1 MKKFLSMLLIL
12 TLAVSVFAAC
22 SSGQGSSAG
31 TVSGPAAP
39 SSSSEPEPA
48 EPPYDPAVLTGLPK
62 DADYPEGQRITAIMV
77 NNISNTSY
85 QQARPQNGLSEA
97 DVLIEIKVEGGI
109 TRFCALYTD
118 YRDLPEICPVRS
130 ARDQFFQL
138 ILPLQPIYV
147 HIGESVVQTQYVKD
161 YSYQNMDVDLGEMA
175 NVPRDQ
181 SKGNVATEH
190 TAYTNGE
197 YLQEAIDAMN
207 IDTRRDYTSTLFD
220 FVNYN
225 EPARV
230 LTGDNALGIS
240 IQHSQSYRTYFD
252 WDATAGKYLM
262 SQYSYAARDILP
274 STDANNGEQLA
285 FDNVI
290 VLFTDFSVYPDP
302 GGSGYDLQ
310 KVDYTFGGVG
320 YYFNGGKAES
330 IRWKKGAPQEALFLV
345 DAEGNETSVKV
356 NPGKTYLAVVDLE
369 EAPNFSY
376 DAGAAAT
383 DTAEVPT
390 GDNSTLENYVETDG

>member
-12 TLAVSVFAAC
+12 ALAASVFTAC
-22 SSGQGSSAG
+22 GDKPASSGSTTDA
-31 TVSGPAAP
+31 PAA
-39 SSSSEPEPA
+39 SSSEPEPQ

-62 DADYPEGQRITAIMV
+62 SDDYPEGQRVTAVMV

-109 TRFCALYTD
+109 TRFCALFTD

-138 ILPLQPIYV
+138 ILPLQPLYV

-161 YSYQNMDVDLGEMA
+161 YSYQDMDLNLDRMGDF
-175 NVPRDQ
+175 PRDA
-181 SKGNVATEH
+181 SKGNVAREH
-190 TAYTNGE
+190 TAYVDGDFI
-197 YLQEAIDAMN
+197 QKAIDALGA
-207 IDTRRDYTSTLFD
+207 DTRRDYTSPIFD

-230 LTGDNALGIS
+230 LTGDNALGIT
-240 IQHSQSYRTYFD
+240 IEHSQSYRTYFD
-252 WDATAGKYLM
+252 WDAAAGKYLM

-274 STDANNGEQLA
+274 STDANNGTQLS

-290 VLFTDFSVYPDP
+290 VLFTDFDVYPDP

-320 YYFNGGKAES
+320 YYFNGGKAEP
-330 IRWKKGAPQEALFLV
+330 IRWKKGSPLEALYLV

-369 EAPNFSY
+369 EAGKFSY

-390 GDNSTLENYVETDG
+390 GDNNTLENFEETDG

>member
-12 TLAVSVFAAC
+12 ALAASVFTAC
-22 SSGQGSSAG
+22 GDKPASSG
-31 TVSGPAAP
+31 
-39 SSSSEPEPA
+39 
-48 EPPYDPAVLTGLPK
+48 TGLPK
-62 DADYPEGQRITAIMV
+62 SDDYPEGQRVTAVMV

-109 TRFCALYTD
+109 TRFCALFTD

-130 ARDQFFQL
+130 ARDQL
-138 ILPLQPIYV
+138 ILPLQPLYV

-161 YSYQNMDVDLGEMA
+161 YSYQDMDLNLDRMGDF
-175 NVPRDQ
+175 PRDA
-181 SKGNVATEH
+181 SKGNVAREH
-190 TAYTNGE
+190 TAYVDGDFI
-197 YLQEAIDAMN
+197 QKAIDALGA
-207 IDTRRDYTSTLFD
+207 DTRRDYTSPIFD

-230 LTGDNALGIS
+230 LTGDNALGIT
-240 IQHSQSYRTYFD
+240 IEHSQSYRTYFD
-252 WDATAGKYLM
+252 WDAAAGKYLM

-274 STDANNGEQLA
+274 STDANNGTQLS

-290 VLFTDFSVYPDP
+290 VLFTDFDVYPDP

-320 YYFNGGKAES
+320 YYFNGGKAEP
-330 IRWKKGAPQEALFLV
+330 IRWKKGSPLEALYLV

-369 EAPNFSY
+369 EAGKFSY

-390 GDNSTLENYVETDG
+390 GDNSTLENFEETDG

>member
-12 TLAVSVFAAC
+12 ALAASVFTAC
-22 SSGQGSSAG
+22 GDKPASSGSTTDA
-31 TVSGPAAP
+31 PAA
-39 SSSSEPEPA
+39 SSSEPEPQ

-62 DADYPEGQRITAIMV
+62 SDDYPEGQRVTAVMV

-109 TRFCALYTD
+109 TRFCALFTD

-138 ILPLQPIYV
+138 ILPLQPLYV

-161 YSYQNMDVDLGEMA
+161 YSYQDMDVNLDKVGFS
-175 NVPRDQ
+175 RDE
-181 SKGNVATEH
+181 SKGNVASEH
-190 TAYTNGE
+190 KAYVDG
-197 YLQEAIDAMN
+197 EAIQKAIDKLGS
-207 IDTRRDYTSTLFD
+207 DTRRDYTSPIFD

-230 LTGDNALGIS
+230 LTGDNALGIT
-240 IQHSQSYRTYFD
+240 IEHSQSYRTYFD
-252 WDATAGKYLM
+252 WDAAAGKYLM

-274 STDANNGEQLA
+274 STDANNGTQLS

-290 VLFTDFSVYPDP
+290 VLFTDFDVYPDP
-302 GGSGYDLQ
+302 GT
-310 KVDYTFGGVG
+310 TFR
-320 YYFNGGKAES
+320 KWITPSAA
-330 IRWKKGAPQEALFLV
+330 WAT
-345 DAEGNETSVKV
+345 TS
-356 NPGKTYLAVVDLE
+356 
-369 EAPNFSY
+369 
-376 DAGAAAT
+376 
-383 DTAEVPT
+383 TAERRNRSAGKRALPLRRCIWLILRAT
-390 GDNSTLENYVETDG
+390 RPA